1 MSAKERA
8 GDTVGIVRRFPNA
21 YEVRR
26 MPVSGMSLKE
36 KLFWVLRRLFRPKKR
51 WYEIDMRGF
60 VKAENARYLGRNEG
74 EG

>member
-26 MPVSGMSLKE
+26 MPVGLERLEGGERMALLKWTCFAVGLLIAELGMMALM
-36 KLFWVLRRLFRPKKR
+36 V
-51 WYEIDMRGF
+51 
-60 VKAENARYLGRNEG
+60 AR
-74 EG
+74 